1 MSVTDETN
9 RTNLKGVSIMKQ
21 NASAIKNY
29 LDSIAKYNKELES
42 NPMAKAILSAANAKD
57 FATAEDVQKFADM
70 AMDAADVFARM
81 AYLALDIRD
90 AYSAE

>member
-42 NPMAKAILSAANAKD
+42 NPIAKAILSAANAKD
-57 FATAEDVQKFADM
+57 FATAEDVKKFADM